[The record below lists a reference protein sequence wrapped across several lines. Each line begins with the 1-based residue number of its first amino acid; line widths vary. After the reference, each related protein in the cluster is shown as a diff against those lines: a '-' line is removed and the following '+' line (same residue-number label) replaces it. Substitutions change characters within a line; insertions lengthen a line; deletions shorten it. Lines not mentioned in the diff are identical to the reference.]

1 MYFVM
6 LSAAKHLSQILR
18 YVQNDT
24 NISTVVFSET
34 TVFIYAGII
43 ISL

>member
-6 LSAAKHLSQILR
+6 LSAAKHLNHILR
-18 YVQNDT
+18 YAQNDT
-24 NISTVVFSET
+24 NISTVVSKKT
-34 TVFIYAGII
+34 TIFIYASII